1 MGPQHKKS
9 KTNHEPS
16 TIDASSSSNS
26 KPVDAVDA
34 TSSNGRVVAPRNTSQ
49 ETPVASQSP
58 PKPDG
63 AAFTKDKA
71 DKKPTRDN
79 KSWYGGSWRSK
90 ASPIAQVA
98 KESVSV
104 AKGATSEL
112 LAEGSKKARSPI
124 PAHYMSQSL
133 RRSSKSVP
141 LAASETRVNVSSSG
155 SSRAEAS
162 LHNKS
167 LDGVN
172 STKEA
177 EPDPPLPPDP
187 TDGIPV
193 PASATTGESKEDTSK
208 SVEENTN
215 SAPAAGAGWFGWWS
229 RPDGYHNNSDISTDA
244 KRALAASAEEA
255 QRTPLPG
262 TPVEQSS
269 TNAKDT
275 VGKPDNTAELTK
287 NASSRGLEV
296 PGQREPNAT
305 DKSIETV
312 STRSWFGLWSNAQNV
327 QRNPPEATKQT
338 AKGRNAM
345 TNEVPHELSQAEMPT
360 EDAQNSETVAEI
372 PKSTVDE
379 TTAKPT
385 GWAFWSKEKPKDG
398 TSTPRGTQ
406 KQVGELA
413 VADTP
418 SQTNPEAAQ
427 FNEQREASIPK
438 KDPPKPQ
445 MQRGRAPK
453 PPTLSSTKSSPSHSP
468 SRQTQQPQVKA
479 AESATTKQ
487 SQKTS
492 PNLLLP
498 SFRDTYQVEQPL
510 SFRERLIQY
519 FIPPSTSTPPHVNI
533 LPNPPRINKALAI
546 GVHGYFPA
554 PLIQKVL
561 GQPTG
566 TSIRFANFAASA
578 VKSWAEA
585 HQPGQECDIE
595 KISLEGEGFIE
606 QRVDMLWKLLLNW
619 IEHLRSADLI
629 LVACHSQGVPVAI
642 MLVARL
648 VMMGCVNSGT
658 KIGVCAMAGVNL
670 GPFPEYKSRFFGG
683 SAAELFEFSRPDSTV
698 SKKYEGAL
706 SVALDYGVRIVYVG
720 SIDDQLVSL
729 ESSTFSTIS
738 HPYIYRAVFVDGR
751 AHAPDFMAHLVGF
764 ALKLRNLAVSDHGLI
779 RELSAPLAGSLYSG
793 AGHSTIYDD
802 AAVYELAVEFALETT

>member
-58 PKPDG
+58 PKPGG

-71 DKKPTRDN
+71 DKKTTLDN

-177 EPDPPLPPDP
+177 EPNPPLPPDP
-187 TDGIPV
+187 TDGTPV

-215 SAPAAGAGWFGWWS
+215 SVPAAGAGWFGWWS

-262 TPVEQSS
+262 TPVEESP

-372 PKSTVDE
+372 P
-379 TTAKPT
+379 
-385 GWAFWSKEKPKDG
+385 
-398 TSTPRGTQ
+398 
-406 KQVGELA
+406 
-413 VADTP
+413 
-418 SQTNPEAAQ
+418 
-427 FNEQREASIPK
+427 
-438 KDPPKPQ
+438 
-445 MQRGRAPK
+445 
-453 PPTLSSTKSSPSHSP
+453 
-468 SRQTQQPQVKA
+468 
-479 AESATTKQ
+479 
-487 SQKTS
+487 
-492 PNLLLP
+492 
-498 SFRDTYQVEQPL
+498 
-510 SFRERLIQY
+510 
-519 FIPPSTSTPPHVNI
+519 
-533 LPNPPRINKALAI
+533 
-546 GVHGYFPA
+546 
-554 PLIQKVL
+554 
-561 GQPTG
+561 
-566 TSIRFANFAASA
+566 
-578 VKSWAEA
+578 
-585 HQPGQECDIE
+585 
-595 KISLEGEGFIE
+595 
-606 QRVDMLWKLLLNW
+606 
-619 IEHLRSADLI
+619 
-629 LVACHSQGVPVAI
+629 
-642 MLVARL
+642 
-648 VMMGCVNSGT
+648 
-658 KIGVCAMAGVNL
+658 
-670 GPFPEYKSRFFGG
+670 
-683 SAAELFEFSRPDSTV
+683 
-698 SKKYEGAL
+698 
-706 SVALDYGVRIVYVG
+706 
-720 SIDDQLVSL
+720 
-729 ESSTFSTIS
+729 
-738 HPYIYRAVFVDGR
+738 
-751 AHAPDFMAHLVGF
+751 
-764 ALKLRNLAVSDHGLI
+764 
-779 RELSAPLAGSLYSG
+779 
-793 AGHSTIYDD
+793 
-802 AAVYELAVEFALETT
+802 